1 MNWLAIQLRRLRQHG
16 LTTRFKA
23 LIKKVIHLIA
33 RRAINFLNSKPRLRL
48 SLATLAKKLGA
59 FETLRSIY
67 FNPAH
72 LQQASYMLN
81 KLDTSV
87 PVTAQHLSPRAR
99 RIYTEIEAAMTKQ
112 HQDQR

>member
-48 SLATLAKKLGA
+48 SLATLAKNLGI

-67 FNPAH
+67 FNSDH
-72 LQQASYMLN
+72 LQPTPYMLN

-99 RIYTEIEAAMTKQ
+99 RIYTEIKTEIAKRQQVQ
-112 HQDQR
+112 H